1 MFKTHSLTQGIGL
14 LAGLGTTFS
23 FMPQVFRVYRTT
35 DINGLS
41 PVMMGIHAAGVSSW
55 IVYGVLRKDGY
66 VIGFNI
72 LTLVMLTLITSR
84 YFYIKNFSLSLSLSL
99 PTTGASTSTTPGP
112 NVTGSV
118 RDWLEVRIDSGDGS
132 S

>member
-1 MFKTHSLTQGIGL
+1 
-14 LAGLGTTFS
+14 
-23 FMPQVFRVYRTT
+23 
-35 DINGLS
+35 
-41 PVMMGIHAAGVSSW
+41 MMGIHAAGVSSW
-55 IVYGVLRKDGY
+55 IIYGVLRKDGY

-84 YFYIKNFSLSLSLSL
+84 YFYIKNFCLSL
-99 PTTGASTSTTPGP
+99 PTTGASTSTTPGT